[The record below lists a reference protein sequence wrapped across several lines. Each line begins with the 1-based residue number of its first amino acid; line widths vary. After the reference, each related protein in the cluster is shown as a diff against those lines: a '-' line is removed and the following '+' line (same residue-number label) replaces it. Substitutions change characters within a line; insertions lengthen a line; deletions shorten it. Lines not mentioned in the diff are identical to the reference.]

1 MSEEKE
7 CYIGSPSPYFVRVLK
22 TPRELVIAI
31 EGSLHLAALVF
42 RTAKLPWPKDAQ
54 EALLAQTKWSSE
66 AQRLKKILDEDD
78 EAGRWPIENVRRN
91 VELRAYSAFS
101 RASAYKA
108 IHYLLNIL
116 EALED
121 PAKCE
126 DWALEADAPDEASS
140 EGTLCYKANWWLI
153 QLGASLKG
161 M

>member
-22 TPRELVIAI
+22 TPRELAIAI
-31 EGSLHLAALVF
+31 EGALHLAATYF
-42 RTAKLPWPKDAQ
+42 RAEKMPWPASVQ
-54 EALLAQTKWSSE
+54 EARLAHERWQTE
-66 AQRLKKILDEDD
+66 AQRLKKQFEEDD
-78 EAGRWPIENVRRN
+78 AADRWKDERQRINI
-91 VELRAYSAFS
+91 ELRVYNTFN
-101 RASAYKA
+101 RARALKA
-108 IHYLLNIL
+108 IYHLLEIL

-153 QLGASLKG
+153 LLGASLKG